1 MTYLVFIFDEGEKDF
16 MRFVAFSWNTKG
28 IIKAPF
34 QRIYFILSFMLILK
48 QSSKY
53 FQSVFFKCNPFFR
66 YAMKYQ
72 YYTHLCIVVMILG
85 GAPMHSLTVIINNAE
100 QFTAYH
106 LLTLISLK
114 ISFRQQYEKLVRRE
128 VFFFYKSC

>member
-1 MTYLVFIFDEGEKDF
+1 
-16 MRFVAFSWNTKG
+16 
-28 IIKAPF
+28 
-34 QRIYFILSFMLILK
+34 
-48 QSSKY
+48 
-53 FQSVFFKCNPFFR
+53 
-66 YAMKYQ
+66 
-72 YYTHLCIVVMILG
+72 MILG

-128 VFFFYKSC
+128 VFFFTNLVNCTDLLFYKGT

>member
-1 MTYLVFIFDEGEKDF
+1 
-16 MRFVAFSWNTKG
+16 
-28 IIKAPF
+28 
-34 QRIYFILSFMLILK
+34 
-48 QSSKY
+48 
-53 FQSVFFKCNPFFR
+53 
-66 YAMKYQ
+66 
-72 YYTHLCIVVMILG
+72 MILG

>member
-1 MTYLVFIFDEGEKDF
+1 
-16 MRFVAFSWNTKG
+16 
-28 IIKAPF
+28 
-34 QRIYFILSFMLILK
+34 
-48 QSSKY
+48 
-53 FQSVFFKCNPFFR
+53 
-66 YAMKYQ
+66 
-72 YYTHLCIVVMILG
+72 MILG

-114 ISFRQQYEKLVRRE
+114 ISFQQQYEKLVRRE